1 MDIAILRRLRGDGK
15 GAYPIARCVWR
26 AIANG
31 GVVWAAA
38 AVLALM
44 LAACAAPSPVA
55 PPVAATPPADECG
68 PTAPHAQAV
77 ANLGSAPW
85 NERRVARALDADGN
99 VLEFFANPDGESWT
113 ILRTSPDG
121 LSCVLTAG
129 EGWEMSDPRGE
140 GA

>member
-1 MDIAILRRLRGDGK
+1 MAIPILRRLRGQGK
-15 GAYPIARCVWR
+15 WGYPIAHCVWR

-44 LAACAAPSPVA
+44 LAACASPPPEA
-55 PPVAATPPADECG
+55 PPVAAVPPADPCG
-68 PTAPHAQAV
+68 PRVPHGQAV
-77 ANLGSAPW
+77 ANLASPPW
-85 NERRVARALDADGN
+85 NERRVGQAIDGDGN
-99 VLEFFANPDGESWT
+99 VVEFFANPKGESWT
-113 ILRTSPDG
+113 IIRTSPDG